1 MSKIIKKRSRRKT
14 QKPPTPY
21 EVGSAAAATAV
32 VGLVFC
38 SLEGLRFLNCVPPK
52 LQKSLVAYIAGLCI
66 LDEHPTACA
75 MADKL
80 GISHDRLTRLS
91 CCIRFS
97 ACAVAGLLIGLV
109 QSLGHSGWIIV
120 DDVLL
125 PHCRGKKMEGVYWD
139 HDHTERKNVLGM
151 RLVVVLWTDGML
163 RIPLAFAVWH
173 KKDSCVYRRY
183 RSKNTLARILV
194 RLVIRKGVRPLYV
207 VFDAWYAS
215 KQNLRLFD
223 RLGLVWVTRI
233 KKNCRLWFQDRKLLS
248 RTIGSRLLK
257 AKRPYTFQELAL
269 QGRSATVD
277 WGSLKGLTF
286 VVVKDGLDEER
297 PTLSYLLS
305 NDSVTTRKLIERYKS
320 RWIVEVFFRDAKQH
334 LGFAAYQGRSLEGAI
349 RHICLVFI
357 AAVMLD
363 RIKGKGM
370 TLGDA
375 KRTAQ
380 SLIVIQDQR
389 GRSRLTVQTHP
400 DWSEP
405 TLLEKAKKVVKPH
418 LKAVCHLRIP
428 KLKYSQA
435 A

>member
-1 MSKIIKKRSRRKT
+1 MPKIVKKSRKRKSKVLPT
-14 QKPPTPY
+14 QY

-38 SLEGLRFLNCVPPK
+38 SLEGLRLLNFVPQK
-52 LQKSLVAYIAGLCI
+52 LQQSLVAYIAGLCI

-91 CCIRFS
+91 GCIRFS
-97 ACAVAGLLIGLV
+97 ACAVADLLIGLV
-109 QSLGHSGWIIV
+109 HSLGHSGWIIV

-139 HDHTERKNVLGM
+139 HDHADKKNVLGM
-151 RLVVVLWTDGML
+151 RLVVVLWTDGLL

-173 KKDSCVYRRY
+173 KKDSCFYRRY
-183 RSKNTLARILV
+183 RSKNALARILV
-194 RLVIRKGVRPLYV
+194 YLVIRKGIQPLYV

-215 KQNLRLFD
+215 KGNLRFFN

-286 VVVKDGLDEER
+286 VVVKDGLDEEK

-305 NDSVTTRKLIERYKS
+305 NDSVATRTLIERYKS

-334 LGFAAYQGRSLEGAI
+334 LGFSAYQGRSLEGAI

-357 AAVMLD
+357 AAVVLD
-363 RIKGKGM
+363 RIKGKEM

-380 SLIVIQDQR
+380 SLIVIQDKR
-389 GRSRLTVQTHP
+389 GRSRLTVQTLP

-418 LKAVCHLRIP
+418 LNAVCHLRIP
-428 KLKYSQA
+428 KLQNRKA

>member
-1 MSKIIKKRSRRKT
+1 MSKIIRNRRKCKVK
-14 QKPPTPY
+14 QPPTPY

-38 SLEGLRFLNCVPPK
+38 SLEGLRFLDCVPQK
-52 LQKSLVAYIAGLCI
+52 LQQSLVAYIAGLYL

-91 CCIRFS
+91 GCICFL
-97 ACAVAGLLIGLV
+97 ACAVSGLLIGLV

-125 PHCRGKKMEGVYWD
+125 PHRRGRKMEGVYWD
-139 HDHTERKNVLGM
+139 YDHADRKNVLGM
-151 RLVVVLWTDGML
+151 RLVVVLWTDGRL

-173 KKDSCVYRRY
+173 KKDCCFSRRY
-183 RSKNTLARILV
+183 RSKNALARILV
-194 RLVIRKGVRPLYV
+194 YLVLRKGVKPLYV

-215 KQNLRLFD
+215 KGNLKFFN
-223 RLGLVWVTRI
+223 RLGLIWVTRI
-233 KKNCRLWFQDRKLLS
+233 KKNCRLGFQDRALLAK
-248 RTIGSRLLK
+248 TIGSRLLK
-257 AKRPYTFQELAL
+257 VKRPYTFQDLAL

-305 NDSVTTRKLIERYKS
+305 NDPVATRTLIERYKS
-320 RWIVEVFFRDAKQH
+320 RWMVEVFFRDAKQH
-334 LGFAAYQGRSLEGAI
+334 LGFAAYQGRCVEGAI

-357 AAVMLD
+357 AAVVLD

-380 SLIVIQDQR
+380 SLIVIQDKR
-389 GRSRLTVQTHP
+389 GRSRLAVQTRP

-405 TLLEKAKKVVKPH
+405 TLLEEAKKVVKSH

-428 KLKYSQA
+428 KPKYSLA

>member
-1 MSKIIKKRSRRKT
+1 MPKIVKKSRKRKSKVLPT
-14 QKPPTPY
+14 QY

-38 SLEGLRFLNCVPPK
+38 SLESLRLLNFVPQK
-52 LQKSLVAYIAGLCI
+52 LQQSLVAYIAGLCM

-91 CCIRFS
+91 GCIRFS
-97 ACAVAGLLIGLV
+97 ACAVADLLIGLV
-109 QSLGHSGWIIV
+109 HSLGHSGWIIV

-139 HDHTERKNVLGM
+139 HDHADKKNVLGM
-151 RLVVVLWTDGML
+151 RLVVVLWTDGLL

-173 KKDSCVYRRY
+173 KKDSCFCRRY
-183 RSKNTLARILV
+183 RSKNALARILV
-194 RLVIRKGVRPLYV
+194 YLVIRKGIKPLYV

-215 KQNLRLFD
+215 KGNLRLFN

-286 VVVKDGLDEER
+286 VVVKDGLDEEK

-305 NDSVTTRKLIERYKS
+305 NDSVATRKLIERYKS

-334 LGFAAYQGRSLEGAI
+334 LGFSAYQGRSLEGAI

-357 AAVMLD
+357 AAVVLD
-363 RIKGKGM
+363 RIKGKEM

-380 SLIVIQDQR
+380 SLIVIQDKR
-389 GRSRLTVQTHP
+389 GRSRLTVQTLP

-418 LKAVCHLRIP
+418 LNAVCHLRIP
-428 KLKYSQA
+428 KLQNRKA

>member
-1 MSKIIKKRSRRKT
+1 MSKIVRKRRKS
-14 QKPPTPY
+14 KPKQTPTPY

-38 SLEGLRFLNCVPPK
+38 SLEGLRLLNCVSQK
-52 LQKSLVAYIAGLCI
+52 LQQSLVAYIAGLCI

-97 ACAVAGLLIGLV
+97 ACAVAGLWIGLV

-139 HDHTERKNVLGM
+139 HDHAEKKHVLGM

-173 KKDSCVYRRY
+173 KKDSCFCRRY
-183 RSKNTLARILV
+183 RSKNRLARILV
-194 RLVIRKGVRPLYV
+194 YLVIRKGIKPLYV

-215 KQNLRLFD
+215 KGNLRLFN
-223 RLGLVWVTRI
+223 RLELIWVTRI
-233 KKNCRLWFQDRKLLS
+233 KKNCRLWFQDRKLLAK
-248 RTIGSRLLK
+248 TIGSRLLK
-257 AKRPYTFQELAL
+257 AKRPYTFQKLAL

-297 PTLSYLLS
+297 PTLSYLIS
-305 NDSVTTRKLIERYKS
+305 NEKTPVRTLIQRYKS
-320 RWIVEVFFRDAKQH
+320 RWVIEVFFRDAKQH
-334 LGFAAYQGRSLEGAI
+334 LGFSAYQGRSLQGAI

-357 AAVMLD
+357 AAVVLD

-389 GRSRLTVQTHP
+389 GRSRLAVQTHP

-405 TLLEKAKKVVKPH
+405 ALLEKAKKVVKPH
-418 LKAVCHLRIP
+418 LKTVCHLRIP

>member
-1 MSKIIKKRSRRKT
+1 MSKIVRKSRKS
-14 QKPPTPY
+14 KPKQPATPY

-52 LQKSLVAYIAGLCI
+52 LQKSLVAYIAGLCM

-91 CCIRFS
+91 GCIRFS
-97 ACAVAGLLIGLV
+97 ACAVSGLLIGLV

-139 HDHTERKNVLGM
+139 YDHADRKNVLGM
-151 RLVVVLWTDGML
+151 RLVVVLWTDGLL
-163 RIPLAFAVWH
+163 RIPVAFAVWH
-173 KKDSCVYRRY
+173 KKDCCLCRRY
-183 RSKNTLARILV
+183 RSKNRLARILV
-194 RLVIRKGVRPLYV
+194 YLVIRKGIKPLYV

-215 KQNLRLFD
+215 KGNLKFFNRLE
-223 RLGLVWVTRI
+223 LIWVTRI
-233 KKNCRLWFQDRKLLS
+233 KKNCRLWFQDRTLLS
-248 RTIGSRLLK
+248 KTIGSRLLK
-257 AKRPYTFQELAL
+257 AKRPYTFQDLAL

-305 NDSVTTRKLIERYKS
+305 NDPVATRTLIERYKS

-334 LGFAAYQGRSLEGAI
+334 LGFAAYQGRCVEGAI

-357 AAVMLD
+357 AAVVLD

-380 SLIVIQDQR
+380 SLIVIQDKR
-389 GRSRLTVQTHP
+389 GRSRLAVQTHP

-428 KLKYSQA
+428 KLQNRKA